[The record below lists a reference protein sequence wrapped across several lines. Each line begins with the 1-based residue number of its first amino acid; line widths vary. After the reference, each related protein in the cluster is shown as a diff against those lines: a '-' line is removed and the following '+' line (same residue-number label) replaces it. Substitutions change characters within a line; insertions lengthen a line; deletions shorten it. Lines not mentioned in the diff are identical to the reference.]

1 MEMQTNPATI
11 AMVMNDLA
19 REEIHAMSKV
29 EDHRYSKEVVQA
41 VLAKDNTLP
50 TIILEANLRAGTLTV
65 LMAGEEINVPS
76 LFNNGSGF
84 FFRNDEGHEF
94 LYIDHYAHQVV
105 LNKSGYGQQKFE
117 TNAGWRE
124 GQRKLELDNI
134 KQETAAA
141 RKDADALCDQLRRA
155 MLLLATEMDDTMSTA
170 TREAVMEL
178 HDEVAPRL
186 DAWAAQL
193 QRDRSFV

>member
-1 MEMQTNPATI
+1 MEMQTNPATC

-19 REEIHAMSKV
+19 YEEIHAMPKV

-41 VLAKDNTLP
+41 VLAKDNCLP

-65 LMAGEEINVPS
+65 LMAGKEINVPS

-84 FFRNDEGHEF
+84 FFRNDEGAEF

-105 LNKSGYGQQKFE
+105 LNENGQQKFE
-117 TNAGWRE
+117 TNAGWRD

-134 KQETAAA
+134 KQETAAV
-141 RKDADALCDQLRRA
+141 RNDADALCDQLRRA
-155 MLLLATEMDDTMSTA
+155 MLLLATQIDDTMPDE
-170 TREAVMEL
+170 TREAVMAL

-186 DAWAAQL
+186 DAWVA
-193 QRDRSFV
+193 RIERNRSYV

>member
-1 MEMQTNPATI
+1 
-11 AMVMNDLA
+11 MVMNDLA
-19 REEIHAMSKV
+19 YEGIHAMPKV

-41 VLAKDNTLP
+41 ILAKDNTLP

-84 FFRNDEGHEF
+84 FFRNDEGKEF
-94 LYIDHYAHQVV
+94 LYIDHYAHNVV
-105 LNKSGYGQQKFE
+105 LNKAHGSQNFQ
-117 TNAGWRE
+117 TNAGWLE
-124 GQRKLELDNI
+124 EQRKLELDNV

-155 MLLLATEMDDTMSTA
+155 MLLLATQIDDTMQSD

-193 QRDRSFV
+193 QRNRSFV